1 MESNFIIEFIKII
14 ILLPAVLLL
23 IYISFKYGGKYLSN
37 MNNGRLI
44 KVYERVPLSQ
54 NSFISVV
61 TIAGKPYVISNAN
74 NEIKILLELKDE
86 DLKIYEKTNSNLEL
100 NSLFQFI
107 DLKNIK
113 GKMKNEEIK

>member
-1 MESNFIIEFIKII
+1 MERNFIVGFIKII

-54 NSFISVV
+54 SSFISVV
-61 TIAGKPYVISNAN
+61 TIAGKPYIVSNTN
-74 NEIKILLELKDE
+74 NEIKILLELDE
-86 DLKIYEKTNSNLEL
+86 EKLEIYKNQNANTEIKNLFEL
-100 NSLFQFI
+100 FDIKKL
-107 DLKNIK
+107 K
-113 GKMKNEEIK
+113 GKMKNEKI

>member
-1 MESNFIIEFIKII
+1 MEGNFILSFLKII

-54 NSFISVV
+54 NTFISVV
-61 TIAGKPYVISNAN
+61 TIAGKPYIISNTN
-74 NEIKILLELKDE
+74 NEVKILLELDDE
-86 DLKIYEKTNSNLEL
+86 KLDIYNKANSNVEMNNLFELFDLKKL
-100 NSLFQFI
+100 
-107 DLKNIK
+107 K
-113 GKMKNEEIK
+113 GKMKNEKI